1 MAESTRVSFVPEI
14 NTKEILNVL
23 LAVQKGDFSV
33 RMAPDQVGLGG
44 KIADTIN
51 SIIESNEYITR
62 EFQKMSR
69 VVGKEGKT
77 TQRAQVRHLQG
88 DWATCI
94 ESVNSMVGDLVQPTN
109 EMARVIGAVAKGD
122 LAQIMALEIDGN
134 PLQGEFLRSANLVN
148 GMVGQLSSFASE
160 VTRVAREVGTEGK
173 LGGQAEVKGVSGTW
187 KDLTDNVN
195 SMASNLTAQVRNIA
209 DVTTA
214 VANGDLTKKITVDVR
229 GEILQLKNTINTM
242 VDQLNAFAS
251 EVTRVAREVGTEG
264 KLGGQAEV
272 KGVSGTWKD
281 LTDKVNSMAGN
292 LTAQVRN
299 IAEVTT
305 AVANGDLTKKITVD
319 VKGEILMLKNT
330 INTMV
335 DQLNA
340 FASEVTRVAREV
352 GTEGK
357 LGGQA
362 EVKGVSGTWK
372 DLTDNVNS
380 MAGNLTAQVRN
391 IAEVTTAV
399 ANGDLTKK
407 ITVDVKGEI
416 LMLKNTINTM
426 VDQLNAFASEVTR
439 VAREVGTEGNLG
451 GQAMVKGVG
460 GTWKDLTD
468 NVNSMAGN
476 LTAQVR
482 NIAEVTTAVA
492 NGDLTKKITVD
503 VKGEILMLKNT
514 INTMVD
520 QLNAFASEVTRVARE
535 VGTEGNLGGQA
546 IVKGVGGTWKD
557 LTDNVNSMAGN
568 LTAQVR
574 NIAEVT
580 TAVANGDLT
589 KKITVDVKGEIL
601 MLKNTIN
608 TMVDQL
614 NAFASEVTRVA
625 REVGTEGN
633 LGGQAIVKGVGGTW
647 KDLTDNVNSMAGNLT
662 AQVRNIAE
670 VTTAVATGDLTKKIT
685 VDVKGEIL
693 MLKNTINTMV
703 DQLNAFASEVTRVA
717 REVGTEGNLGGQ
729 AIVKGVGGIW
739 KDLTDNVNS
748 MASNLTAQVRSIAKV
763 VTAVANGDLKRKLVL
778 EVKGE
783 IAELAETING
793 MIDTLSVFADQVTTV
808 ASEVGIEGKLGGQ
821 AHVPGA
827 AGRWRDLTDNVN
839 QLAGNLTTQVRA
851 IADVATAVTQ
861 GDLTRSVAVQAAGE
875 VAALKDNINEMI
887 RNLKDTTRKNME
899 QDWLKTNLAKFTRM
913 LQGQRDLLS
922 VGKQI
927 LSELSPLVMA
937 QHSVFYVVENVQDET
952 SIQLLASY
960 AYKKRK
966 TISNQFK
973 VGEGLVG
980 QCVLEKEPITI
991 TEVPPD
997 YIQISSG
1004 LGAHVPANIIV
1015 LPVVFEGEV
1024 KAVIELGTF
1033 NRFTEVHLSFL
1044 EQLTESIGIVL
1055 NTITATMRTEDL
1067 LKQSQSL
1074 TEELRSQ
1081 QEELTETNKRLE
1093 QQARNL
1099 QQSEELL
1106 KQQQRELQKANED
1119 LEDRAEQLA
1128 IQNTAVEQKN
1138 KEVETAKKLLEE
1150 KASQLALTSRFKS
1163 EFLANMSHEL
1173 RTPLN
1178 SLLVLSKVLSENDE
1192 NNLTPKQIEYIQ
1204 TVHSSGT
1211 DLLDLIND
1219 ILDLAKIESGTISIE
1234 VSDVSF
1240 EDIREFVLRTFKQI
1254 AESKHLAFTIE
1265 LDPRLPKTIHTDGK
1279 RLQQV
1284 LKNLL
1289 SNAFKFTSAGEV
1301 KLHICPH
1308 EGTRPVYSVF
1318 GPINPGVD
1326 FKVTDTGI
1334 GIPEEKHQII
1344 FEAFQQAD
1352 GTTSRKYGGT
1362 GLGLSISRQ
1371 LAHMLGGEIY
1381 LESRAG
1387 KGSTFTFFL
1396 PLTYT
1401 SMNKRSRS
1409 IFAQGPDGHLELAGK
1424 EGGIKEIK
1432 EIKEMEE
1439 IKEPAPFLPE
1449 VKAEEDIRNASATL
1463 DPDKPLLFIVE
1474 NDPASSGALLE
1485 AVTKNGFSGMVINR
1499 ARRVFPLV
1507 RELNPAAI
1515 LLNVSLTGDNSNGWV
1530 VLDRLKHDMSTRH
1543 VPVYPFSPPQEAR
1556 RAMMAGA
1563 CATLQQPLSK
1573 QQLDETII
1581 HLRKIITQT
1590 VRKVLVIEP
1599 NEKLQKRLVSL
1610 LSHKQLE
1617 IMTRTSIELSLDEDN
1632 PGPLDSCVVDAHL
1645 PDMKPAEVLHHLK
1658 AQDMF
1663 SKLPVTLLWQSK
1675 RPVQT
1680 EMAGLEDL
1688 PNVYVARSM
1697 DEVVDNVISRLHLPY
1712 TSLST
1717 GQKKLLE
1724 TVRRNDPILANVKIL
1739 VVDDDIRNIF
1749 AITSALERYNMRVV
1763 FAENG
1768 RTGIEL
1774 LHKDPDI
1781 KIILMDIMM
1790 PEMDGY
1796 ETIERIRKEEKFKKL
1811 PIIALTAK
1819 AMQDDRKHSL
1829 KSGATDYITKPVD
1842 IDHLL
1847 STLRVLLTS

>member
-1 MAESTRVSFVPEI
+1 
-14 NTKEILNVL
+14 
-23 LAVQKGDFSV
+23 
-33 RMAPDQVGLGG
+33 
-44 KIADTIN
+44 
-51 SIIESNEYITR
+51 
-62 EFQKMSR
+62 
-69 VVGKEGKT
+69 
-77 TQRAQVRHLQG
+77 
-88 DWATCI
+88 
-94 ESVNSMVGDLVQPTN
+94 
-109 EMARVIGAVAKGD
+109 
-122 LAQIMALEIDGN
+122 
-134 PLQGEFLRSANLVN
+134 
-148 GMVGQLSSFASE
+148 
-160 VTRVAREVGTEGK
+160 
-173 LGGQAEVKGVSGTW
+173 
-187 KDLTDNVN
+187 
-195 SMASNLTAQVRNIA
+195 
-209 DVTTA
+209 
-214 VANGDLTKKITVDVR
+214 
-229 GEILQLKNTINTM
+229 
-242 VDQLNAFAS
+242 
-251 EVTRVAREVGTEG
+251 
-264 KLGGQAEV
+264 
-272 KGVSGTWKD
+272 
-281 LTDKVNSMAGN
+281 
-292 LTAQVRN
+292 
-299 IAEVTT
+299 
-305 AVANGDLTKKITVD
+305 
-319 VKGEILMLKNT
+319 
-330 INTMV
+330 
-335 DQLNA
+335 
-340 FASEVTRVAREV
+340 
-352 GTEGK
+352 
-357 LGGQA
+357 
-362 EVKGVSGTWK
+362 
-372 DLTDNVNS
+372 
-380 MAGNLTAQVRN
+380 
-391 IAEVTTAV
+391 
-399 ANGDLTKK
+399 
-407 ITVDVKGEI
+407 
-416 LMLKNTINTM
+416 
-426 VDQLNAFASEVTR
+426 
-439 VAREVGTEGNLG
+439 
-451 GQAMVKGVG
+451 
-460 GTWKDLTD
+460 
-468 NVNSMAGN
+468 MAGN

-937 QHSVFYVVENVQDET
+937 QHSVFYVVENAQDEIN
-952 SIQLLASY
+952 IQLLASY

-966 TISNQFK
+966 TISNHFK

-1004 LGAHVPANIIV
+1004 LGAQVPANIIV

-1178 SLLVLSKVLSENDE
+1178 SLLILSRVLSENDE
-1192 NNLTPKQIEYIQ
+1192 NNLTPKQIEYMQ
-1204 TVHSSGT
+1204 TIHSSGT

-1240 EDIREFVLRTFKQI
+1240 GDIREFVLRTFKQI
-1254 AESKHLAFTIE
+1254 AESKHLAFRVE

-1289 SNAFKFTSAGEV
+1289 SNAFKFTSEGEVDLKICAHEGIGLVSSAGE
-1301 KLHICPH
+1301 
-1308 EGTRPVYSVF
+1308 GSV
-1318 GPINPGVD
+1318 NPGVD
-1326 FKVTDTGI
+1326 FKVIDTGI

-1381 LESRAG
+1381 LESRAE

-1396 PLTYT
+1396 PLAYT
-1401 SMNKRSRS
+1401 SINKRSRS
-1409 IFAQGPDGHLELAGK
+1409 IFTQVPEGSLESTGK
-1424 EGGIKEIK
+1424 GVALQ
-1432 EIKEMEE
+1432 E
-1439 IKEPAPFLPE
+1439 IKEPASFLPE
-1449 VKAEEDIRNASATL
+1449 VKAEEDIKNSSAVI
-1463 DPDKPLLFIVE
+1463 DPAKPLLFIVE
-1474 NDPASSGALLE
+1474 NDPTFSSMLLE
-1485 AVTKNGFSGMVINR
+1485 AANKNGFSGMVIHNR
-1499 ARRVFPLV
+1499 TSRVFPLV

-1515 LLNVSLTGDNSNGWV
+1515 LLNVSLTEDNHKGWI
-1530 VLDRLKHDMSTRH
+1530 VLDRLKHDLSTRH
-1543 VPVYPFSPPQEAR
+1543 VPIYPISLPQDAR
-1556 RAMMAGA
+1556 RAMMAGT
-1563 CATLQQPLSK
+1563 CMTLQQPLSE
-1573 QQLDETII
+1573 QQIDEAMLNIKKIVAQTT
-1581 HLRKIITQT
+1581 RKI
-1590 VRKVLVIEP
+1590 VVIEP
-1599 NEKLQKRLVSL
+1599 NKKLKKHLVNL

-1617 IMTRTSIELSLDEDN
+1617 MIIYTSMKEGIAEDSL
-1632 PGPLDSCVVDAHL
+1632 GTLDGCVIDAHL
-1645 PDMKPAEVLHHLK
+1645 PDMKPLEVLHHLK
-1658 AQDMF
+1658 THAMF

-1675 RPVQT
+1675 KLARA
-1680 EMAGLEDL
+1680 EIARLGNL
-1688 PNVYVARSM
+1688 PNVYVARNM
-1697 DEVVDNVISRLHLPY
+1697 DEVVDNVLLRLHLPY
-1712 TSLST
+1712 SSLST
-1717 GQKKLLE
+1717 EQKKLLE
-1724 TVRRNDPILANVKIL
+1724 TVRRHDPILADVKIL

-1749 AITSALERYNMRVV
+1749 AITSALERYKMRVV

-1774 LHKDPDI
+1774 LHQDPDI

-1796 ETIERIRKEEKFKKL
+1796 ETIELIRKEEKFQQL

-1842 IDHLL
+1842 IDLLL
-1847 STLRVLLTS
+1847 STLRVLLMS